1 MLVVESFIN
10 PHFFSSFMQLKHK
23 NRSFRRVIVKLA
35 NRLTVHYKRN
45 KPKKAHCSNCGG
57 KLAGVPRERPY
68 KMRNMP
74 KTAKRPERPFGGKL
88 CSKCLRAEM
97 KSKARSL

>member
-1 MLVVESFIN
+1 
-10 PHFFSSFMQLKHK
+10 MQLKHR

-35 NRLTVHYKRN
+35 NRLTTHYKKS
-45 KPKKAHCSNCGG
+45 KPKKAHCSSCGG
-57 KLAGVPRERPY
+57 KLAGVARERPY

-74 KTAKRPERPFGGKL
+74 KTAKRPERPYGGKL